1 VRMPAW
7 SRYPGFRVAVVA
19 LAAAIVLVVWTLVR
33 ALRVDPVPEVPPPT
47 LASAGSIASAPLPPA
62 TDIAAAVEKDPF
74 ASDRSAPASP
84 YRLPGEPDPK
94 VAEPVVE
101 PPKPVVIGTAVSPQG
116 GRSFAVLQLG
126 EARPVS
132 LSIGDRIGAYTVKSI
147 ERGRVVFTTAAGKKV
162 DITAVKP

>member
-1 VRMPAW
+1 M
-7 SRYPGFRVAVVA
+7 
-19 LAAAIVLVVWTLVR
+19 
-33 ALRVDPVPEVPPPT
+33 
-47 LASAGSIASAPLPPA
+47 
-62 TDIAAAVEKDPF
+62 
-74 ASDRSAPASP
+74 
-84 YRLPGEPDPK
+84 
-94 VAEPVVE
+94 AEPVVE
-101 PPKPVVIGTAVSPQG
+101 PPKPVVIGTAVSPQ